1 MHLKKIG
8 AVLAMILS
16 AVLAGCATYPGM
28 KDWWTL
34 REANFR
40 ELQPGKTNAAEVTV
54 RLGTPYQKMRF
65 AGQKEEVWDYLYPD
79 GSFIMLAWVYFDE
92 QGVFKR
98 YSAQLH
104 PGIYSNPD

>member
-1 MHLKKIG
+1 MMKKVG
-8 AVLAMILS
+8 LVLTLALS
-16 AVLAGCATYPGM
+16 VLLTGCATYSGM

-40 ELQPGKTNAAEVTV
+40 EFQPGKSTAADVTAK
-54 RLGTPYQKMRF
+54 LGTPFQKMRF
-65 AGQKEEVWDYLYPD
+65 AGLKEEVWDYLYPEN
-79 GSFIMLAWVYFDE
+79 SFIMLAWVFFDE